1 VRRIVVIASALVLLT
16 GFDWA
21 DAGRAHPS
29 NASHIRVTPAVSMED
44 QRLDVRV
51 EGLAAHQ
58 LVTVGLRSTDA
69 KGYDWISSA
78 RYTADARGN
87 LDLSRAASLGGSYPG
102 VWGMGL
108 VASMRST
115 RRDPYGA
122 YFWHRQADLFTVTV
136 TARGNVVASST
147 FHRSWTRRAL
157 AEQDETVSSAGFDG
171 SFFSPSGA
179 KHRTTV
185 LVLGGSEGGN
195 LVTSLL
201 ASRLAADGF
210 PALAVAYFGAP
221 GLPQTLTD
229 IPLEYFQGALA
240 WLGKQPQVDPSRVV
254 VLGISRGS
262 EAALLLGVH
271 DPDLVHGVIA
281 LVPSSV
287 LLGCTPT
294 FGSTDHCTGG
304 AWSLGGKPLPYTEQF
319 NQPSPTDV
327 PAAVIPVERIAGPL
341 LLACGGIDAIW
352 RSCAYAEA
360 IISRLDVKHNTNP
373 HSSYTYLAAGHLVG
387 ALIPYEPGWSRHDTN
402 IPSDEQA
409 REQLWPHVL
418 QFLKDMH

>member
-1 VRRIVVIASALVLLT
+1 M
-16 GFDWA
+16 
-21 DAGRAHPS
+21 
-29 NASHIRVTPAVSMED
+29 SMED

-51 EGLAAHQ
+51 EGLRAHQ

-69 KGYDWISSA
+69 KGFDWVSSSRFA
-78 RYTADARGN
+78 ADARGD
-87 LDLSRAASLGGSYPG
+87 LDLNGSPSLGGSYLG

-115 RRDPYGA
+115 RPDPYGI
-122 YFWHRQADLFTVTV
+122 YFWRRQADLFTVTV
-136 TARGNVVASST
+136 TTRGDVVASST

-157 AEQDETVSSAGFDG
+157 PEQDETLSSAGFDG
-171 SFFSPSGA
+171 SFSSPTGA
-179 KHRTTV
+179 KHRTAV

-195 LVTSLL
+195 LGTSLL

-210 PALAVAYFGAP
+210 PALALAYFGAP

-240 WLGKQPQVDPSRVV
+240 WLDKQPQVDPSRVV

-262 EAALLLGVH
+262 EAALLLGAH
-271 DPDLVHGVIA
+271 YPDLVHGVMA

-304 AWSLGGKPLPYTEQF
+304 AWSLGGKPLPYTEQY

-341 LLACGGIDAIW
+341 LLACAGLDAIW
-352 RSCAYAEA
+352 SSCAYAEA
-360 IISRLDVKHNTNP
+360 IISRLQAKHNTYP
-373 HSSYTYLAAGHLVG
+373 RSSYTYLAAGHLVG
-387 ALIPYEPGWSRHDTN
+387 ALMPYNPGWSRHDTN

-409 REQLWPHVL
+409 RERLWPHVL
-418 QFLKDMH
+418 QFLKDVH